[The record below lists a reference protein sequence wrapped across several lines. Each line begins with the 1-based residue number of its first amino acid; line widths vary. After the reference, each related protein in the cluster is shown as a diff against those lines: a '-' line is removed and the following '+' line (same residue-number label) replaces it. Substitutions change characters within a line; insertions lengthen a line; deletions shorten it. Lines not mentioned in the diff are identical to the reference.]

1 MRQFRTASSPSKPR
15 LRPLGILLTIG
26 ALFLP
31 SAGMTADLTLEEA
44 LVTAV
49 TGHPSVAARQSEREA
64 AGARLEGAEWGRF
77 PSLSAQHG
85 SDQSGRRFTTARVEQ
100 PLWTGGVITGQIDGA
115 QAGVRG
121 ADASVVESQQ
131 EIMTRVVA
139 AFSELGR
146 VRARQVAAQSN
157 VKEHERLAALIARR
171 VSSEV
176 SPASDGVLAQARLS
190 QARAELTQLEALEAR
205 ARSTLAQAISRDVD
219 GIELPGQRMLGY
231 PSLSIATDA
240 ALDFSPALRR
250 LTAEEEAAA
259 AEVTVRRGNTRP
271 KVVARYDRTFGN
283 QSLEGDQFFVAV
295 EYQTGAGLSSLSSV
309 REAEARKNATRL
321 AREAARRDLV
331 DGVASDW
338 ADMETLGRQTRD
350 LRAQVDSTTAVFDSF
365 VRQYAVGRKSW
376 IDVLNAQREAAQAR
390 YALADAEWGALRA
403 TLRLQLA
410 TGELQAVT
418 LLDRSAQAQAENA
431 SN

>member
-1 MRQFRTASSPSKPR
+1 M
-15 LRPLGILLTIG
+15 
-26 ALFLP
+26 
-31 SAGMTADLTLEEA
+31 
-44 LVTAV
+44 
-49 TGHPSVAARQSEREA
+49 
-64 AGARLEGAEWGRF
+64 
-77 PSLSAQHG
+77 
-85 SDQSGRRFTTARVEQ
+85 
-100 PLWTGGVITGQIDGA
+100 
-115 QAGVRG
+115 
-121 ADASVVESQQ
+121 
-131 EIMTRVVA
+131 
-139 AFSELGR
+139 
-146 VRARQVAAQSN
+146 RARQVAAQSN